1 MPIVV
6 GPGIVLGAGV
16 SLTTPDNAL
25 GSVAVDNTVD
35 NHVENQGITSNVGGE
50 LYSREFLLW

>member
-1 MPIVV
+1 VK
-6 GPGIVLGAGV
+6 
-16 SLTTPDNAL
+16 
-25 GSVAVDNTVD
+25 AVDNTVD